1 VSISF
6 QHTHHLKRGDDVTS
20 EKKAK
25 KLLGREKRA
34 FWCSRRVRAFS
45 RLLSVSRFKEFSE
58 KREKKKSSAELYL
71 SYRHF

>member
-34 FWCSRRVRAFS
+34 FWCSRLRAFFQSLVLRSS
-45 RLLSVSRFKEFSE
+45 RK
-58 KREKKKSSAELYL
+58 KGKKKESSAELYL
-71 SYRHF
+71 SDRH

>member
-1 VSISF
+1 M
-6 QHTHHLKRGDDVTS
+6 TS

-34 FWCSRRVRAFS
+34 FWCSRRVRASS

-58 KREKKKSSAELYL
+58 KREKKRKVQLNFISPNVTN
-71 SYRHF
+71 